1 VRDRTERPS
10 TPFIASGRRWREEL
24 AGARWVAIN
33 GAGYGERKRG
43 RHHLMKENGRGDRVA
58 SIPCEGVGR
67 RPSGPRRQY
76 QPKVAAPASVSGGTA

>member
-10 TPFIASGRRWREEL
+10 TPFI
-24 AGARWVAIN
+24 AIN

-43 RHHLMKENGRGDRVA
+43 RHHLMKENGRGDRAA